1 MVDARMSCVG
11 YLGEYERSL
20 RTDIVREDSSK
31 HHDVSSV
38 RDLGRVAS
46 NFVPMSYGVSKVQL
60 GSNRVL
66 LGGWRG
72 RRHLWSIYR
81 GTIG

>member
-46 NFVPMSYGVSKVQL
+46 NFVPISYGVSKVHI
-60 GSNRVL
+60 GSDWLL
-66 LGGWRG
+66 LGGGRG
-72 RRHLWSIYR
+72 GRHLWAIYR